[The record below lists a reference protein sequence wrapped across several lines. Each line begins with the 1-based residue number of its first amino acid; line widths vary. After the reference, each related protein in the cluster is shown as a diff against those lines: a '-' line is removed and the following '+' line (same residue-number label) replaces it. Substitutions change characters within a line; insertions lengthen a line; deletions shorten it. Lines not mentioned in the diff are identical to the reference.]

1 LAILRGMTPAAVASA
16 LEDLEHLIAAVPPA
30 LLARR
35 ADSLRAPRAH
45 GAWSALQEL
54 GHLVDSALNNIQRLV
69 RLQATQVLDLP
80 GYDSDAWV
88 AASGHAERAWPDL
101 VATWIALNRHLL
113 HIGRRLEPAALAHV
127 WLHDGQRLT
136 LAFIVADYVRH
147 LREHL
152 EHIVPGGCAALE
164 RAAEAPR

>member
-1 LAILRGMTPAAVASA
+1 MTPAAVASA
-16 LEDLEHLIAAVPPA
+16 LDDLERLIAAVPPA
-30 LLARR
+30 LLARG
-35 ADSLRAPRAH
+35 ADPLRAPRAE
-45 GAWSALQEL
+45 GAWSAPQEL
-54 GHLVDSALNNIQRLV
+54 GHLIDSALNNLQRLV
-69 RLQATQVLDLP
+69 RLQATRELDLP

-113 HIGRRLEPAALAHV
+113 HIGRRLEPAVLAHV

-136 LAFIVADYVRH
+136 LAFIVADYVRQ

-152 EHIVPGGCAALE
+152 ERIVPGGCAALD
-164 RAAEAPR
+164 RALDREMEARR